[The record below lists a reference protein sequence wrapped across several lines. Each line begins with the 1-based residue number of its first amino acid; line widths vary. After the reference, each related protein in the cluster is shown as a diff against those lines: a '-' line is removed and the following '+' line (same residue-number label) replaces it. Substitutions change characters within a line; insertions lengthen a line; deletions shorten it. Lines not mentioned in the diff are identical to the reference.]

1 MKSSQCKVRA
11 LSSLTRLGIDPSWNP
26 VVTVKVQL
34 FSLKVEMERPNRE
47 NSHRDHQKRSPC
59 LHDLTK
65 WEKMITNALPF
76 RSQRTSRCRHENVK
90 MDGQIIS
97 YQPGKG
103 DDRVGSYIA
112 EDPLT
117 PQNYYFEVKILDIGT
132 NGTIGVGLVSSN
144 YPMYNQPGWKELS
157 VGFHADDGHLYLS
170 AGYGDEFGPTS
181 TTGDT
186 IGCGIEFPTDADKY
200 EILILQHVEVFFTHN
215 GKKVGSTTISL
226 PKSGLFPAVGLHS
239 RGEKVKLNLEVNVF
253 VPALPPRDKRTSRCR
268 YEIVRVNGEVIS
280 YQPGKGD
287 DRVGLYTAGDP
298 LTPHNYYFEV
308 EILDIG
314 TDGLI
319 GVGLVPSNYPRYRQP
334 GWEQS
339 SVGFHADDGHLY
351 LSAGYGDEFGPT
363 STTGDTIGCGIEF
376 PTDADKDEIVNL
388 QLVEVFFTHNGKK
401 VGSTTTALP
410 RSGFFP
416 AVGLHSRGEKV
427 KLNLEADFLIPVFD
441 VEREKP
447 AFVSQDSNRVRRCS
461 ILCSIVSAVEI
472 IVRIFF
478 NFFGF
483 LNSTPGNPTYTPTNL
498 SASEIID
505 NHKSALASFGFDTT
519 KLDLDLP
526 YLYCIPKMHKNPY
539 KQRFIAG
546 SSKCS
551 TKSVSILLT
560 KVLSEI
566 KSGLQKY
573 CSTVYSRSGI
583 NHMWI
588 LKNSKELLEHLKST
602 HFSRVHSIKAFD
614 FSTLY
619 TTIPHSKLKGR
630 LAKII
635 SNAFTSKNGN
645 RKYKFIVVNYDKT
658 YFVKEKS
665 DSENKYTETDIIQML
680 NFLIDNIFVVFGGK
694 VFQQIVG
701 IPMGTNCAP
710 LLADIFL
717 YSYEAE
723 FIQSLVSE
731 GKRYL
736 ASDFNFTYRYIDDV
750 LSINNPKFADYLSS
764 IYPSE
769 LEVKE
774 TTETNNS
781 ASYLDIMLSYDTDGH
796 MNTSLYDKRDDF
808 NFSITNF
815 PFLSSNIPSSPA
827 YGVFISQLIRYARAS
842 TKYTDFV
849 LRARRLSDKLLSQG
863 YVCDRLTSSLR
874 KFYGR
879 YGELVIHYDVPLSRM
894 VNDILS

>member
-1 MKSSQCKVRA
+1 MVRMKVLSRQQETMMIVMVRTRMVKMVKMKA
-11 LSSLTRLGIDPSWNP
+11 LSRQHKTIVMKNCKTCNIPITDTSFSSNLTKQTFNTHSFENLNCMTSNVVYGIECSLCGLIYVGETKGQLRKRMSGHRSKINNKGSQLLYRHFDQADHSVLSMRVRILEKIYHPTNNP
-26 VVTVKVQL
+26 NLSTPL
-34 FSLKVEMERPNRE
+34 RRNRE
-47 NSHRDHQKRSPC
+47 EFWIKNLNTAAPYGCNDNISTIGNLTSPGCQSLHEIYDYTKDLAYTDTRSPEYR
-59 LHDLTK
+59 L
-65 WEKMITNALPF
+65 
-76 RSQRTSRCRHENVK
+76 QGV
-90 MDGQIIS
+90 
-97 YQPGKG
+97 
-103 DDRVGSYIA
+103 
-112 EDPLT
+112 
-117 PQNYYFEVKILDIGT
+117 ILDISTFRLFQAVRSDKSEEKT
-132 NGTIGVGLVSSN
+132 NRPFIKVRFANKGIDNLNLGQILNHKTVTEKIPPNFKRKETPGISYSYTPTVASKIYNYKRFLQCIDLSNPSLHPLPCECSSSDFNYSPCGHVITGDLSIVKNDKLRELLKKGPKYRESMSFTWNQNVKIIMDSCEEYARRWAKKEDVQLDTLSEWIKLIIGLLLSRINRLKSTVNTRFVSIFKDPDVITELTYLQEHYVTTPADKASNNYTFYTCKKYYFDSLV
-144 YPMYNQPGWKELS
+144 KEL
-157 VGFHADDGHLYLS
+157 G
-170 AGYGDEFGPTS
+170 
-181 TTGDT
+181 
-186 IGCGIEFPTDADKY
+186 
-200 EILILQHVEVFFTHN
+200 
-215 GKKVGSTTISL
+215 
-226 PKSGLFPAVGLHS
+226 
-239 RGEKVKLNLEVNVF
+239 
-253 VPALPPRDKRTSRCR
+253 
-268 YEIVRVNGEVIS
+268 
-280 YQPGKGD
+280 
-287 DRVGLYTAGDP
+287 
-298 LTPHNYYFEV
+298 
-308 EILDIG
+308 
-314 TDGLI
+314 
-319 GVGLVPSNYPRYRQP
+319 
-334 GWEQS
+334 
-339 SVGFHADDGHLY
+339 
-351 LSAGYGDEFGPT
+351 
-363 STTGDTIGCGIEF
+363 
-376 PTDADKDEIVNL
+376 
-388 QLVEVFFTHNGKK
+388 
-401 VGSTTTALP
+401 
-410 RSGFFP
+410 
-416 AVGLHSRGEKV
+416 
-427 KLNLEADFLIPVFD
+427 
-441 VEREKP
+441 
-447 AFVSQDSNRVRRCS
+447 
-461 ILCSIVSAVEI
+461 
-472 IVRIFF
+472 
-478 NFFGF
+478 

-519 KLDLDLP
+519 NLDLDLP
-526 YLYCIPKMHKNPY
+526 YLNCIPKMHKNPY

-583 NHMWI
+583 NQMWI
-588 LKNSKELLEHLKST
+588 LKYSKELLEHLKST

-614 FSTLY
+614 FSRLY
-619 TTIPHSKLKGR
+619 TTIPHSKLKER

-635 SNAFTSKNGN
+635 SNAFTSKNGI
-645 RKYKFIVVNYDKT
+645 RRYKFIVINYDKT

-842 TKYTDFV
+842 TKYTDFA
-849 LRARRLSDKLLSQG
+849 LRARRLSDKLLNQG

-874 KFYGR
+874 KLYGR

-894 VNDILS
+894 VDDILS